1 MSAFTPAALEALT
14 QRLHGE
20 VFVPGPATPAPGAFN
35 ATLTQNPALV
45 ATPADEQ
52 DIGAVVEFAREHGL
66 QVAPQRTGHNAAP
79 LGSLAGTILLR
90 TDRLTGVE
98 IDPERRLARV
108 RAGSTWQ
115 DVVPAAAEHGL
126 AALHGSAQ
134 DVSVAGYTLGGGI
147 GWYGRKHGLAAN
159 SVTAIE
165 LVTADGRLR
174 RTDHEH
180 HPELFWALR
189 GGGGNFGIVTA
200 VEFQLYEAPEVYAGA
215 MFFPWERSAEVLR
228 AWLRWTRTAPDEVTS
243 VGRVLQFPP
252 LPEIPEPLRGQKF
265 AIVEVAFLGGKD
277 AGDELVEPLRELHP
291 VMDTIAMVPP
301 TALAGLH
308 MDPPEPLPY
317 LGDSQL
323 LNHLDE
329 AGIDA
334 FVAAVGPGSG
344 SALTSAEI
352 RHLGG
357 AFARPQAGQGSLGTV
372 DAEFMTFGV
381 GVLAVPELEL
391 VHQQAL
397 GLLAAALAPYDAGR
411 QYLNFT
417 ETSTDAGRFFRP
429 DVHHRLRSVKAA
441 YDPDRLF
448 RANHPITPAR

>member
-1 MSAFTPAALEALT
+1 MPAFTPAALEALR
-14 QRLHGE
+14 QRLTGE
-20 VFVPGPATPAPGAFN
+20 VFVPGPDTPAPGAFN

-45 ATPADEQ
+45 VTPAGEQ
-52 DIGAVVEFAREHGL
+52 DVSVVAAFAREHGL
-66 QVAPQRTGHNAAP
+66 RIAPQRTGHNAAP
-79 LGSLAGTILLR
+79 LGSLEHTILLR

-98 IDPERRLARV
+98 IDPERRVARV

-115 DVVPAAAEHGL
+115 DVIPAAAELGL

-189 GGGGNFGIVTA
+189 GGGGNFGVVTA

-215 MFFPWERSAEVLR
+215 LFFPWERSAEVLR

-243 VGRVLQFPP
+243 VGRILQFPP
-252 LPEIPEPLRGQKF
+252 LPDIPEPLRGQKF
-265 AIVEVAFLGGKD
+265 AVVEVAFLGDKA
-277 AGDELVEPLRELHP
+277 AGDELVAPLRELHP
-291 VMDTIAMVPP
+291 ALDTIAMVAPA
-301 TALAGLH
+301 ALAGLH

-323 LNHLDE
+323 LAGLDE

-334 FVAAVGPGSG
+334 FVAAVGPESG

-357 AFARPQAGQGSLGTV
+357 AFARPRAGQGALGTV

-381 GVLAVPELEL
+381 GVLAAPELGP

-411 QYLNFT
+411 RYLNFT
-417 ETSTDAGRFFRP
+417 EVSTDAGQFFRP
-429 DVHHRLRSVKAA
+429 DVHHRLRAVKAA
-441 YDPDRLF
+441 YDPEGLF
-448 RANHPITPAR
+448 RANHPITPAS